1 MDPTAPK
8 TVALTVNVPISDLS
22 PDAIRE
28 AVINAAVREVLGIR
42 VVVNIGEDG
51 DESFTETND
60 TLRAFRARVQAQV
73 ETSAKDI
80 VAANGAA
87 FVNDI
92 LSREFQ
98 PMTSWGETK
107 GKPQTIR
114 SMVGEFAVAWLHEK
128 VDQNG
133 RNDGYGD
140 KSSHRVH
147 WLIRQEVERAFKEEL
162 RAAVNEVSAEIKPTI
177 AKTFTA
183 AVAETV
189 NRLLGV
195 SK

>member
-1 MDPTAPK
+1 
-8 TVALTVNVPISDLS
+8 
-22 PDAIRE
+22 
-28 AVINAAVREVLGIR
+28 
-42 VVVNIGEDG
+42 
-51 DESFTETND
+51 
-60 TLRAFRARVQAQV
+60 
-73 ETSAKDI
+73 
-80 VAANGAA
+80 
-87 FVNDI
+87 
-92 LSREFQ
+92 
-98 PMTSWGETK
+98 
-107 GKPQTIR
+107 
-114 SMVGEFAVAWLHEK
+114 MVGEFAVAWLHEK